1 MRDGAGGVI
10 RRAVPDALTILPA
23 RGYNNFGIKRGNA
36 AIMFGWRF
44 PLIFHARYLAEEALQ
59 VRVRSMIL
67 LLLIVVVVSAAGYYL
82 TVINPVTDDIDL
94 GLDLVGGIRV
104 VYEPV
109 DPAEATDQAMNQAV
123 ETIRFRWTS
132 SA

>member
-1 MRDGAGGVI
+1 M
-10 RRAVPDALTILPA
+10 
-23 RGYNNFGIKRGNA
+23 
-36 AIMFGWRF
+36 
-44 PLIFHARYLAEEALQ
+44 Q

-109 DPAEATDQAMNQAV
+109 DPAKPLT
-123 ETIRFRWTS
+123 RL
-132 SA
+132 